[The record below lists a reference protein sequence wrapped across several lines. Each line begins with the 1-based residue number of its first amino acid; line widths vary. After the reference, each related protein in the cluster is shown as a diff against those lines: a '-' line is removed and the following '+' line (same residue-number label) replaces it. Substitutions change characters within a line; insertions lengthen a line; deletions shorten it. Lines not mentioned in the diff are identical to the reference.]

1 LGYPERILDEI
12 IVFLSRNSG
21 AIILRELIFVGLGM
35 FIGKKKNKSGKV
47 SVRIFQK
54 VNRTNQLLNTIGC
67 SSDPD
72 EIKRLIGEGHQWIEE
87 HCGATTFDF
96 DGKKA
101 QVSQVIDMIDQLT
114 ASGVELLLG
123 KIFDEIGFN
132 QIPDDLFRKLVLARL
147 CYPVS
152 KLKTTTYLARYHHL
166 YLDVHEVYRYLDKLH
181 NTQKELVQDIS
192 YRHTL
197 KILGGRISV
206 VFYDVT
212 TLYFETEEEDELR
225 KPGFSKDGKPENPQI
240 VLGLLVGVDGYPLA
254 YEIFE
259 GNKYEGH
266 TMLPVIN
273 GFKMRYKISKLVV
286 IADAGLLSG
295 KNIQELIKA
304 KYEFIIGGRIRHE
317 QADIKQRILDLKL
330 SNGECT
336 VITKA
341 DGLKVVVSYTDK
353 RAVKDKINREKG
365 IKRLEKQVKTG
376 KLTKASINNR
386 GYNKFLKLSGTA
398 SVNID
403 YSKIS
408 EEAKWDGLKGYVT
421 NTKLTAEQV
430 IGNYQH
436 LWKIERAFRISKNEL
451 KIRPI
456 FHRLQRRIEAHI
468 CITFTAYKVYKELE
482 RQLKVN
488 GSIFSPEEAIDI
500 AQTIFSIQITIPETK
515 EHINKVLTLTTEQ
528 LTLAS
533 IFKF

>member
-1 LGYPERILDEI
+1 MAKIT
-12 IVFLSRNSG
+12 IVLLLN
-21 AIILRELIFVGLGM
+21 LIAFVPRKLFFVGLGM

-54 VNRTNQLLNTIGC
+54 VNRTNQLLKTIGC
-67 SSDPD
+67 SNDPD
-72 EIKRLIGEGHQWIEE
+72 EIKRLVSEAHQWIEE
-87 HCGATTFDF
+87 HSGTTSFDF
-96 DGKKA
+96 DGKKV
-101 QVSQVIDMIDQLT
+101 QVSQVLEMIDQLT

-132 QIPDDLFRKLVLARL
+132 QIPDDLFRNLVLARL

-240 VLGLLVGVDGYPLA
+240 VLGLLVGVEGYPLA

-266 TMLPVIN
+266 TMLPVIDE
-273 GFKMRYKISKLVV
+273 FKKRYNIRKLVV

-295 KNIQELIKA
+295 KNIQELTKA

-317 QADIKQRILDLKL
+317 QADIKKRILDLQL

-341 DGLKVVVSYTDK
+341 NGLKVVVSYTDK
-353 RAVKDKINREKG
+353 RALRDRMNREKG
-365 IKRLEKQVKTG
+365 IRRLEKHVKSG

-386 GYNKFLKLSGTA
+386 GYNKFLKISGNA

-403 YSKIS
+403 YNKIR

-430 IGNYQH
+430 IENYQH

-456 FHRLQRRIEAHI
+456 YHRLQRRIEAHI

-482 RQLKVN
+482 RQLKEN

-500 AQTIFSIQITIPETK
+500 AQTIFSVQITIPETK

-528 LTLAS
+528 ETLAR

>member
-1 LGYPERILDEI
+1 
-12 IVFLSRNSG
+12 V
-21 AIILRELIFVGLGM
+21 

-54 VNRTNQLLNTIGC
+54 VNRTNRLLKTIGC
-67 SSDPD
+67 SSDPN
-72 EIKRLIGEGHQWIEE
+72 EITRLVTEGYQWIEE
-87 HCGATTFDF
+87 HSGTTSFDF
-96 DGKKA
+96 DGKKCQA
-101 QVSQVIDMIDQLT
+101 SQVLDMIDQLT

-123 KIFDEIGFN
+123 KIFDEIGFY

-152 KLKTTTYLARYHHL
+152 KLKTTAYLARYHHL

-225 KPGFSKDGKPENPQI
+225 KPGYSKDGKPENPQI

-266 TMLPVIN
+266 TMLPVID
-273 GFKMRYKISKLVV
+273 GFKRRYKIRKLVV

-295 KNIQELIKA
+295 KNIEELTKA

-317 QADIKQRILDLKL
+317 HSDIKKRILDLKL
-330 SNGECT
+330 SNGGCT
-336 VITKA
+336 VITKE
-341 DGLKVVVSYTDK
+341 DGLKIVISYTDK
-353 RAVKDKINREKG
+353 RAVKDRINREKG
-365 IKRLEKQVKTG
+365 IRRLEKQVKTG

-386 GYNKFLKLSGTA
+386 GYNKFLSISGTA

-403 YSKIS
+403 YNKIK
-408 EEAKWDGLKGYVT
+408 EESKWDGLKGYVT
-421 NTKLTAEQV
+421 NTELAAEQV
-430 IGNYQH
+430 IENYLH
-436 LWKIERAFRISKNEL
+436 LWKIERAFRISKSEL

-456 FHRLQRRIEAHI
+456 YHRLQRRIEAHI

-482 RQLKVN
+482 RQLKEN
-488 GSIFSPEEAIDI
+488 GAIFSPEEAINI
-500 AQTIFSIQITIPETK
+500 AQTIFSVQITIPETK
-515 EHINKVLTLTTEQ
+515 EHLNKVLILTPEQ
-528 LTLAS
+528 ETLAR